1 MITPNVNNYK
11 RIKTE
16 QNMYYFYSVSSD
28 GKDKTVFNLIK
39 KNKNDDLIVIDIS
52 SCNGNF
58 DNKLTSSQE
67 LSKYD
72 KMDSKIT
79 ELNGKKIITI
89 QNTENYDYYLSVWG
103 IDEGNFLEWAN
114 FVGHRYGTPK
124 SIVEDLRNQGK
135 NVLLEIEIN
144 GAEQVLSK
152 VKDDRVVSFY
162 LKPPSMKQ
170 LEERIRKRKSE
181 TEEVI
186 QKRLAKAE
194 AEMEKAKNYDFVVM
208 NDRINRAG
216 DEIIKILKE
225 FDKD

>member
-1 MITPNVNNYK
+1 MPYSRISYK
-11 RIKTE
+11 ICRTMKKGLLIILSGPSGVGKGTVRKYIMNRDLFPMVFSVSMTTREPRATE
-16 QNMYYFYSVSSD
+16 TNGVEYYFVSKEEFQRNID
-28 GKDKTVFNLIK
+28 
-39 KNKNDDLIVIDIS
+39 ND
-52 SCNGNF
+52 
-58 DNKLTSSQE
+58 
-67 LSKYD
+67 
-72 KMDSKIT
+72 
-79 ELNGKKIITI
+79 
-89 QNTENYDYYLSVWG
+89 
-103 IDEGNFLEWAN
+103 NFLEWAE
-114 FVGHRYGTPK
+114 FVGNRYGTPR

-170 LEERIRKRKSE
+170 LEARIRKRKSE

-194 AEMEKAKNYDFVVM
+194 AEMAKAKNYDFVVM